1 MREFKH
7 IQVLVIFPVEYAD
20 LEDTNPSDGE
30 NEKQILFWLV
40 WLATFVI
47 EGAKMIYLMKC

>member
-1 MREFKH
+1 MREFIH

-20 LEDTNPSDGE
+20 LEDTNPSGGK

>member
-1 MREFKH
+1 MREFIH
-7 IQVLVIFPVEYAD
+7 IQVLAIFPVEYAD
-20 LEDTNPSDGE
+20 LEDTNPSGGK